1 MRPPARKFPFLI
13 PFPELSE
20 TGRFDGP
27 REPADT
33 PEEAFSASRSIS
45 EREEE
50 MVRFFTDLIPVLD
63 ELTAM
68 KRAIDETGEEEWKE
82 GVAFFYEKLL
92 HTFASF
98 GFTLLGET
106 GKPFDPSFH
115 EAVGTGEGAGIPP
128 GSIVDVVQPGWKY
141 EDRALRFA
149 KVLIA
154 K

>member
-1 MRPPARKFPFLI
+1 MRPPAPKFPFLI
-13 PFPELSE
+13 PFPKRTE
-20 TGRFDGP
+20 TGQFEGP
-27 REPADT
+27 RVPGDT
-33 PEEAFSASRSIS
+33 QEEALPESRSIL

-50 MVRFFTDLIPVLD
+50 MVRFFTDIIPVLD

-68 KRAIDETGEEEWKE
+68 KRAIDKTGEEEWKE

-98 GFTLLGET
+98 DFTLLGEM

-115 EAVGTGEGAGIPP
+115 EAVGTGEGTGIPP

-141 EDRALRFA
+141 GDRVLRFA

-154 K
+154 Q